1 MKIEITGDNKQFN
14 IKRKIKDLILNGKT
28 VYPMPLNGTEYT
40 KIDDV
45 ARYTKED
52 NNPVRLF
59 ERGSTE
65 FKSKYIK
72 VWRTDKDDF
81 LDVGVKDNIE
91 SQWNERSKA
100 FGMASSRAYL
110 FGYTTDFGVD
120 HSYIIDEMTKM
131 LGEPRMMF
139 SVDESNSKVSL
150 YIHPA
155 HRGMTPDT
163 AFEKKI
169 VENILSEAK
178 ETFEKIPEGKRF
190 QIDIEYEFLD
200 KEEAELTRAKSIE
213 ELDIMISHLKR

>member
-1 MKIEITGDNKQFN
+1 MRHDTKGLKEKIRD
-14 IKRKIKDLILNGKT
+14 ILFKKAVVKYSEENNDPTQLFILGS
-28 VYPMPLNGTEYT
+28 PEFRLNY
-40 KIDDV
+40 
-45 ARYTKED
+45 
-52 NNPVRLF
+52 L
-59 ERGSTE
+59 
-65 FKSKYIK
+65 K
-72 VWRTDKDDF
+72 VWHTNNDIPDLAHF
-81 LDVGVKDNIE
+81 NVLDMGVRANIE
-91 SQWNERSKA
+91 RQWNERSKA

-120 HSYIIDEMTKM
+120 HIYIIDEMTKM

-155 HRGMTPDT
+155 HRGMTPET

-178 ETFEKIPEGKRF
+178 EAFEKMPEGKRF